1 MAVAGADVPFLDL
14 AAANAEVAEA
24 LESAWAR
31 VRASGWY
38 VLGAEVEAFE
48 AEFAAYCGV
57 GRAIGVANGLDA
69 LVLILEALGV
79 GPGDEVVVPAHTF
92 IATWQAVSMVGA
104 TPVAAEP
111 APGRL
116 NVSLETIA
124 PLLNPRTRA
133 ILPVHLTGEP
143 VEMPPLLAFAAE
155 HGVPVIEDAAQAHGA
170 SIEAARCGS
179 LGVAAGFSFYPGKN
193 LGALGDGGAVTTGDS
208 SLADR
213 IAAARNYGS
222 ARKYEHDMPG
232 RNSRLDELQAAFL
245 RAKLPRLDAWNT
257 RRRAVAA
264 RYGEGLA
271 GIEGLRLPSSLPGA
285 APVWHLYVVQTP
297 RRDAL
302 ARHLAQAGVATQIHY
317 PKAVY
322 RFAPYAAFGPAH
334 ETAADRIAAEVLS
347 LPMGPHLSEAHVGRV
362 IEAVRG
368 FFGR

>member
-116 NVSLETIA
+116 NVSLEESRWRCPPSSPSPPNTA
-124 PLLNPRTRA
+124 FPSSKTPPRPMEPLLR
-133 ILPVHLTGEP
+133 
-143 VEMPPLLAFAAE
+143 PPGA
-155 HGVPVIEDAAQAHGA
+155 GA
-170 SIEAARCGS
+170 SASPPAFPSIRARTSAPWGTAAR
-179 LGVAAGFSFYPGKN
+179 
-193 LGALGDGGAVTTGDS
+193 
-208 SLADR
+208 
-213 IAAARNYGS
+213 
-222 ARKYEHDMPG
+222 
-232 RNSRLDELQAAFL
+232 
-245 RAKLPRLDAWNT
+245 
-257 RRRAVAA
+257 
-264 RYGEGLA
+264 
-271 GIEGLRLPSSLPGA
+271 
-285 APVWHLYVVQTP
+285 
-297 RRDAL
+297 
-302 ARHLAQAGVATQIHY
+302 
-317 PKAVY
+317 
-322 RFAPYAAFGPAH
+322 
-334 ETAADRIAAEVLS
+334 
-347 LPMGPHLSEAHVGRV
+347 
-362 IEAVRG
+362 
-368 FFGR
+368 